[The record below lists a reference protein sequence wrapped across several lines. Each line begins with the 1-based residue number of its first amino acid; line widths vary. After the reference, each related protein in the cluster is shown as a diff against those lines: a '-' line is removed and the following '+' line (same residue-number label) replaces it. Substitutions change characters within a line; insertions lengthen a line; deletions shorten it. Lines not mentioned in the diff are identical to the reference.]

1 MNEKINENIDVSEF
15 TEILKKFENKVDYL
29 RGCL

>member
-1 MNEKINENIDVSEF
+1 MDKKINGNIDVSEF
-15 TEILKKFENKVDYL
+15 TEILKKFENKVEYL